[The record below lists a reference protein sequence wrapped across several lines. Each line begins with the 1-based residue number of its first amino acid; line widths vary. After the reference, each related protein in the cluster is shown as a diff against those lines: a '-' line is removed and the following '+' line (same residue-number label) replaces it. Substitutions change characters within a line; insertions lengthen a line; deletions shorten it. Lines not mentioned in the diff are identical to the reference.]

1 MGEFRRKYDEEF
13 KRNAVELTYHSGKT
27 VSQVARDLGIA
38 SKMLGRWRREQAKYG
53 ERAFPGIGKPMRGTD
68 LEEENRRLKKEL
80 AIAREERDIL
90 KKAMA
95 IFSKAPK

>member
-1 MGEFRRKYDEEF
+1 MGI
-13 KRNAVELTYHSGKT
+13 NVN
-27 VSQVARDLGIA
+27 
-38 SKMLGRWRREQAKYG
+38 MPGRGRRELASYND
-53 ERAFPGIGKPMRGTD
+53 RAFPGMGKQRLGTD

-95 IFSKAPK
+95 IFSKTPK